1 MSTYMPKAAKVERSA
16 YATKSNRRKLTGAFS
31 DRSPVKAI
39 FALPEEAEI
48 AVYATDG
55 RALVFSSALLAAKTT
70 RSTQGV
76 AVMSLK
82 RKSLV
87 DRAMLLEQTGI
98 VNRRRYTARS
108 LPAPGSLLQE
118 QDAEDKQLSMD

>member
-1 MSTYMPKAAKVERSA
+1 MKSPLSQAQAGVY
-16 YATKSNRRKLTGAFS
+16 YACETSVS
-31 DRSPVKAI
+31 DEYNYQNPVL

-87 DRAMLLEQTGI
+87 DRALLLEQTGI